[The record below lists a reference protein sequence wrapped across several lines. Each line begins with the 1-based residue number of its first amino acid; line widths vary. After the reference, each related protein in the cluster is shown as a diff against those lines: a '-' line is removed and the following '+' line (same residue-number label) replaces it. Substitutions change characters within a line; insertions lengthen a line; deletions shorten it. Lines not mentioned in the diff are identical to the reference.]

1 MIQILRSLFAS
12 LCLVL
17 ALAGAHAQTAD
28 QTVVQKLD
36 AARNALT
43 AVEKSLAGKDLTDA
57 ALQSLRADLDPV
69 SGKVQE
75 ALDELNPRLDAVKTR
90 LDQLGAKPAVGAP
103 AEAAGVTSER
113 DDQQKRFNEIDAQ
126 VKRARLLAVQVSQVG
141 DSIVNRRRA
150 NFRQALFQLSS
161 SILSPSLWIAAISD
175 IPRDIQTSRY
185 VFMSWFDNAVAQMR
199 GSNGFVF
206 AAMLAAIAI
215 GYAVAKIVA
224 RRILTRKPS
233 IKEPTRLAKAV
244 AALWTTAVTAV
255 APIVAT
261 IAVFATMRAFNLLVP
276 GTEGMVQAVSESIS
290 LIAITHGFI
299 RGLLAPGNPDWRLL
313 DLKDDTADRLAWL
326 AITVAMVVAGL
337 KIAEAFN
344 DLVAAKVQ
352 VSVFIRGVI
361 AAAVALIMTYAL
373 YGMVP
378 APDPADDCFGPPLE
392 PKRDWYGVWRLCA
405 WAAIAAILIADLIGY
420 IALAK
425 FLVDQVLWI
434 TLIGSVMYLLSIIAE
449 DGLKAAFQPQA
460 PIGRAIMNSIG
471 LKGDSLIQVSVIL
484 RGAIS
489 VILSVVAALL
499 ILAPWGI
506 ESDDMI
512 GTVRAAF
519 FGFQVG
525 DITISLATVF
535 TALVLFAVGF
545 IITRAVQ
552 NWLEGSLL
560 PHTHLDLGLR
570 NSIRTSAGYIGVLLS
585 LGLALAHVGIG
596 FDKLA
601 IVAGALSIGIGF
613 GLQSVVN
620 NFVSGLILLWE
631 RAIRVGDWVVV
642 GDEQGYVRR
651 INVRATE
658 IETFDRATMIVPNS
672 NLVTG
677 VVKNWVRTDRVG
689 RIRVPVAVNMS
700 ADADQVR
707 ALLLDCARQQEL
719 ILRLPEPQVNFTA
732 MVDAAMRFDLV
743 CFVSDVEKSQ
753 RVVSDLNFTIFR
765 RFRAEHIDMSPPQP
779 QPVVVKIGN

>member
-1 MIQILRSLFAS
+1 LIPVLRSVFAA
-12 LCLVL
+12 LCLMV
-17 ALAGAHAQTAD
+17 ALAGAHAQTTE
-28 QTVVQKLD
+28 QTVTQKLD
-36 AARNALT
+36 AARSALT
-43 AVEKSLAGKDLTDA
+43 AVEKSLASKDLTDA
-57 ALQSLRADLDPV
+57 ALQSLRANLDPV
-69 SGKVQE
+69 SQKVQE
-75 ALDELNPRLDAVKTR
+75 ALDELTPRLDAVKTR
-90 LDQLGAKPAVGAP
+90 LDQLGAKPAAGAP
-103 AEAAGVTSER
+103 PEAADVSSER
-113 DDQQKRFNEIDAQ
+113 DDQQKRFNEIDGQ
-126 VKRARLLAVQVSQVG
+126 LKSARLLAVQASQVG
-141 DSIVNRRRA
+141 ASIVNRRRA

-175 IPRDIQTSRY
+175 MPRDVETSRY
-185 VFMSWFDNAVAQMR
+185 VFMSWFDDAAPQLR
-199 GSNGFVF
+199 GSNAFVF
-206 AAMLAAIAI
+206 AAMLAAIAV
-215 GYAVAKIVA
+215 GFAVAKLVA
-224 RRILTRKPS
+224 RRILARRPS

-244 AALWTTAVTAV
+244 AALWATVVTAV
-255 APIVAT
+255 VPIVAT
-261 IAVFATMRAFNLLVP
+261 IAVFATMRVFNLLVP
-276 GTEGMVQAVSESIS
+276 GTEGIVQAVSEAIS
-290 LIAITHGFI
+290 LLAITHGFI

-313 DLKDDTADRLAWL
+313 DLKDDTVDRLAWL
-326 AITVAMVVAGL
+326 AVTVATVVAGL
-337 KIAEAFN
+337 KIIEAFN
-344 DLVAAKVQ
+344 DLVAAKVV
-352 VSVFIRGVI
+352 VSVFIRGLV
-361 AAAVALIMTYAL
+361 AVAVALIMTYAL

-378 APDPADDCFGPPLE
+378 SPDPADDCFGPPLE

-405 WAAIAAILIADLIGY
+405 WAAIAAILIAAVIGY

-425 FLVDQVLWI
+425 FIVDQVLWV
-434 TLIGSVMYLLSIIAE
+434 TLIGSIIFLLSIIAE
-449 DGLKAAFQPQA
+449 DGLKAAFQPTA
-460 PIGRAIMNSIG
+460 PVGRAIMNSIG
-471 LKGDSLIQVSVIL
+471 LKGDSLTQVSVIL

-489 VILSVVAALL
+489 VIIAVVAALL
-499 ILAPWGI
+499 VLAPWGV
-506 ESDDMI
+506 ESDNMF
-512 GTVRAAF
+512 GSVRAAF

-525 DITISLATVF
+525 DVSISLATVF
-535 TALVLFAVGF
+535 TALVLFVIGF
-545 IITRAVQ
+545 LITRTVQ

-570 NSIRTSAGYIGVLLS
+570 NSIRTSAGYIGVLIS

-596 FDKLA
+596 LDKLA

-613 GLQSVVN
+613 GLQAVVN
-620 NFVSGLILLWE
+620 NFVSGIILLWE

-689 RIRVPVAVNMS
+689 RIRVPVAVNIS

>member
-1 MIQILRSLFAS
+1 MILVLRSLFVA
-12 LCLVL
+12 LCLML
-17 ALAGAHAQTAD
+17 TLPGAHAQTAE
-28 QTVVQKLD
+28 QTVTQKLD
-36 AARNALT
+36 AARAAL
-43 AVEKSLAGKDLTDA
+43 AAAEKSLANKDLTDA
-57 ALQSLRADLDPV
+57 ALQSLRSDLDPV
-69 SGKVQE
+69 SEKVQE
-75 ALDELNPRLDAVKTR
+75 ALDELNPRLEAVKTR
-90 LDQLGAKPAVGAP
+90 IDQLGAKPAAGAP
-103 AEAAGVTSER
+103 PEAAEITAER
-113 DDQQKRFNEIDAQ
+113 GDQQKRFNEIDAQ
-126 VKRARLLAVQVSQVG
+126 LKGARLLAVQVSQVG
-141 DSIVNRRRA
+141 DAIVNRRRA

-161 SILSPSLWIAAISD
+161 SILSPSLWIGAISD
-175 IPRDIQTSRY
+175 IPRGVETSRY
-185 VFMSWFDNAVAQMR
+185 VFVSWFGNAVAQLR
-199 GSNGFVF
+199 GSNGAVF
-206 AAMLAAIAI
+206 GAMLAGIAV
-215 GYAVAKIVA
+215 GFAVAKMVA
-224 RRILTRKPS
+224 RRILARKPS

-244 AALWTTAVTAV
+244 AALWTVVVTAV
-255 APIVAT
+255 VPIVAT
-261 IAVFATMRAFNLLVP
+261 IAVFATMRVFNLLVP
-276 GTEGMVQAVSESIS
+276 GTEGIVQAISEAIS
-290 LIAITHGFI
+290 LLAITHGFT

-313 DLKDDTADRLAWL
+313 DLKDDTAERLAWL
-326 AITVAMVVAGL
+326 AITVATVVAGL
-337 KIAEAFN
+337 KFLEAFN
-344 DLVAAKVQ
+344 DLVAAKVA
-352 VSVFIRGVI
+352 VSVFIRGIV
-361 AAAVALIMTYAL
+361 AMAVALIMTYAL

-405 WAAIAAILIADLIGY
+405 WAAIAAILISDLIGY
-420 IALAK
+420 ISLAK
-425 FLVDQVLWI
+425 FLVDQVLWV
-434 TLIGSVMYLLSIIAE
+434 TLVGSVIFLLFIIAE

-460 PIGRAIMNSIG
+460 PIGRAIVNSIG
-471 LKGDSLIQVSVIL
+471 LTGESLVQVSVIL
-484 RGAIS
+484 RGAIN
-489 VILSVVAALL
+489 VIIAVITALL
-499 ILAPWGI
+499 ILAPWGV
-506 ESDDMI
+506 ESDNMF
-512 GTVRAAF
+512 GSVRAAF
-519 FGFQVG
+519 FGLQIG
-525 DITISLATVF
+525 DVSISLATVF
-535 TALVLFAVGF
+535 MSLMLFVVGF
-545 IITRAVQ
+545 IITRTVQ

-570 NSIRTSAGYIGVLLS
+570 NSIRTSAGYIGVLIS
-585 LGLALAHVGIG
+585 LGVALAHVGIG
-596 FDKLA
+596 LDKLA

-613 GLQSVVN
+613 GLQAVVN
-620 NFVSGLILLWE
+620 NFVSGIILLWE

-707 ALLLDCARQQEL
+707 ALLLDCAKQQEL